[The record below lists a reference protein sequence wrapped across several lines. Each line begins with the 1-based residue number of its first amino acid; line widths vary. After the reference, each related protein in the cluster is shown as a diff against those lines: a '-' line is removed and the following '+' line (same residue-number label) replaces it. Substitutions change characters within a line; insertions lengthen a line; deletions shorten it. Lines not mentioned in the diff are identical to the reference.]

1 MTYISEDSLR
11 ELEQIDLETIHAR
24 YGEDV
29 SMGDY
34 YVGILPRELR
44 LYDLETGSFTVI
56 ASTKEDQ
63 YAVSTDAGFVYGK
76 KVLYL
81 CGDTLYVFDMDQAES
96 FALITMEGIINYF
109 LRDHK
114 AIFIVEGDGADF
126 AENTIRIYWADLDDG
141 IPVQLGNEGN
151 TEVAVFNPLYEC
163 DSFFLGYYKSA
174 YYMIDK
180 ADYYADCYE
189 NVILAR

>member
-114 AIFIVEGDGADF
+114 AIFIVEGDG
-126 AENTIRIYWADLDDG
+126 RILPKIQSVFTGRISTMGFPYSWATRATPRWRCL
-141 IPVQLGNEGN
+141 IPFMNATAFSLA
-151 TEVAVFNPLYEC
+151 TT
-163 DSFFLGYYKSA
+163 
-174 YYMIDK
+174 K
-180 ADYYADCYE
+180 AP
-189 NVILAR
+189 II

>member
-56 ASTKEDQ
+56 ARSRTWMWSIWWD
-63 YAVSTDAGFVYGK
+63 
-76 KVLYL
+76 
-81 CGDTLYVFDMDQAES
+81 
-96 FALITMEGIINYF
+96 
-109 LRDHK
+109 R
-114 AIFIVEGDGADF
+114 
-126 AENTIRIYWADLDDG
+126 
-141 IPVQLGNEGN
+141 
-151 TEVAVFNPLYEC
+151 
-163 DSFFLGYYKSA
+163 
-174 YYMIDK
+174 
-180 ADYYADCYE
+180 
-189 NVILAR
+189 